1 MAFGGDSMTVEMA
14 YGHAV
19 MTRQVVARVL
29 SEKVDEGYLS
39 EDEAVVLAR
48 RMLRDN
54 PASLYKLKAV

>member
-1 MAFGGDSMTVEMA
+1 MTVEMA

-19 MTRQVVARVL
+19 MARQVVARVL

-39 EDEAVVLAR
+39 QDEALVLAQ